1 MFFFSQSQYLSEE
14 GLTGGLT
21 GSKVTL
27 QESPK
32 EEEEETVKLEE
43 LVEAEGELSKEVDE
57 DVEAGKDEEFGD
69 RLMLTENLLFF
80 QRLRTLTKQK
90 TSR

>member
-1 MFFFSQSQYLSEE
+1 MFFFSQSQYFSKE
-14 GLTGGLT
+14 GLTGGFT

-27 QESPK
+27 QEIPK

-57 DVEAGKDEEFGD
+57 DVEAGKDEEFGN
-69 RLMLTENLLFF
+69 RLMLTENLFF